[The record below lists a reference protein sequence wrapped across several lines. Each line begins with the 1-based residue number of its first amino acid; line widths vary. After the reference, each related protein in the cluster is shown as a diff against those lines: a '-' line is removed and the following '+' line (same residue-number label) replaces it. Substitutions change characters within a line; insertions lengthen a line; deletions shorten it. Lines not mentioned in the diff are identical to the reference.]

1 MSFLPVLVMLLVAGL
16 LMYLINNYF
25 PLKGWM
31 KTLLNT
37 IVILTLVFWLLR
49 TFGLIGPL

>member
-1 MSFLPVLVMLLVAGL
+1 MQFLPVLVVLIVAGL

-37 IVILTLVFWLLR
+37 IVIVILVFWLLR
-49 TFGLIGPL
+49 TFGIIGEL